1 MPSGRTTDYTP
12 EIAEKICKGI
22 SSGMSLRKVCAS
34 DEMPAP
40 STVCGWVLDDVNG
53 FSEQYAKARR
63 LQAEL
68 LADEIFDIS
77 DDSTNDY
84 MIRQSKS
91 GEDYETVNPE
101 VIGRSRLRVDSRKW
115 YLAKVLPKI
124 YGDKVVTEHTGSI
137 DINNMTEDQVNAR
150 LLTLFNAAAAKA
162 AQC

>member
-1 MPSGRTTDYTP
+1 MQQGRPTHFTP
-12 EIAEKICKGI
+12 EIADKICKGI
-22 SSGMSLRKVCAS
+22 ASGISLRKVCDA

-84 MIRQSKS
+84 MLRQSKS
-91 GEDYETVNPE
+91 GEEYETVNPE

-115 YLAKVLPKI
+115 YLARVLPKI
-124 YGDKVVTEHTGSI
+124 YGDKVTQEQVGADGGPIKTETKW
-137 DINNMTEDQVNAR
+137 TVEFVNA
-150 LLTLFNAAAAKA
+150 TPPG
-162 AQC
+162 